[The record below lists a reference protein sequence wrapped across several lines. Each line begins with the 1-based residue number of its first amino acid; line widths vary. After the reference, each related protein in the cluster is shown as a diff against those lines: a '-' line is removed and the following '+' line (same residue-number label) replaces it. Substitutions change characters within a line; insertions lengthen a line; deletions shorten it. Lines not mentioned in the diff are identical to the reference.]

1 MFRAGMAETIIA
13 PNSNMKFKS
22 SFFLPML
29 FMPPDKRQA
38 LRSLYNFCRA
48 ADDAVDEVSSAH
60 EARLGLDFW
69 KQELHRIYH
78 GLPSHPIARELQRT
92 VQSFHIPEAI
102 LQEILK
108 GFETDCAEI
117 VALKDEAELEQYCYR
132 VAGCVGIAS
141 LPIFGVSTQ
150 TYTPFAIALGH
161 ALQLTNILRDLD
173 EDLGRGRCY
182 FPSDV
187 LARYA
192 IPAVYTDEIHNVAW
206 NRAAQNL
213 AEQAEAY
220 FKQTHHLVHM
230 SDVKELMPALL
241 MRDAYHLLL
250 VQMRKSGVYLRK
262 KTKVKRTTFNVMELF
277 LNAFKYKIAG

>member
-29 FMPPDKRQA
+29 FMPPEKRQA

-78 GLPSHPIARELQRT
+78 GLPSHPIARQLQRT
-92 VQSFHIPEAI
+92 VQSFHIPEMI

-141 LPIFGVSTQ
+141 LPIFGVST
-150 TYTPFAIALGH
+150 
-161 ALQLTNILRDLD
+161 
-173 EDLGRGRCY
+173 
-182 FPSDV
+182 
-187 LARYA
+187 
-192 IPAVYTDEIHNVAW
+192 
-206 NRAAQNL
+206 
-213 AEQAEAY
+213 
-220 FKQTHHLVHM
+220 HHLVHM
-230 SDVKELMPALL
+230 SDVKKLMPALL

-250 VQMRKSGVYLRK
+250 VQMRKSGVYLGK